1 MLSHKPAEQGL
12 TLVTAHCTRC
22 AGQCKGQ
29 CRPWSWFLGRNYH
42 GDANWKP
49 RHSFGLE
56 PFPSSRSGRLQGS
69 GCCSSIDSGHK
80 SWPGCADNTV
90 QITAPAGPAHPKGSA
105 SSQILLCWCWLPAP
119 RPEGSGGRGSTRR
132 SAVRAE
138 LQRRLTGTGLGVCPF
153 QCQDLVSQTSSPLS
167 QNDSCTGRS
176 ADLLLPSGDTG
187 KRQHER
193 GSEVAP
199 YSRVD
204 RYKAQV
210 SACFRASCGPLCT
223 AQCRLPLL
231 WSQRG
236 VRMMHGGSGSRSD
249 RASIAAA
256 ATSSL
261 SRRPKSGKKQG
272 NREENREAM

>member
-1 MLSHKPAEQGL
+1 MPTGSQG
-12 TLVTAHCTRC
+12 TA
-22 AGQCKGQ
+22 
-29 CRPWSWFLGRNYH
+29 L
-42 GDANWKP
+42 
-49 RHSFGLE
+49 
-56 PFPSSRSGRLQGS
+56 SSRPSLPRALG
-69 GCCSSIDSGHK
+69 GCRAAAAARALTRHK

-90 QITAPAGPAHPKGSA
+90 QITAPAGPAHPKRSA

-119 RPEGSGGRGSTRR
+119 RPEGSGGRGSARR
-132 SAVRAE
+132 STVRAE
-138 LQRRLTGTGLGVCPF
+138 LWHRLTATGLGVCPF

-210 SACFRASCGPLCT
+210 SACFRASCGPS
-223 AQCRLPLL
+223 ARL
-231 WSQRG
+231 SA
-236 VRMMHGGSGSRSD
+236 GSPSSG
-249 RASIAAA
+249 AS
-256 ATSSL
+256 
-261 SRRPKSGKKQG
+261 
-272 NREENREAM
+272 EELG